1 MLWAALIPAAPRSV
15 SASTSPPRTDASAR
29 AGSTGAAAGVGVG
42 VAEGAAGIALWALQF
57 SPRVTLLDE
66 AVLMEVEASVRLFG
80 GKRALRDRV
89 VDEARDLGVVALAW
103 APTSLAALAL
113 ARSGIE
119 SGFRKPLAE
128 LLDPLPMASVTAVR
142 PHEPVLAR
150 LGCRSLGDVRRL
162 PRGGISRRFDAALLA
177 ALDQAYGQAPEV
189 HEWLTLPETFDAR
202 LELMSRVEMAP
213 ALLFG
218 ARRLLLQMCGW
229 LAARHCGCTALRL
242 RWAHDTLRAR
252 SAGEGGDL
260 LLRTAEPTRDLE
272 HLCRLLAEHLAKIE
286 LLAPVGELS
295 LAAVEV
301 VPIAPPS
308 ESFLPDPARSGE
320 TLQLVLERL
329 AARLGPERVLRPVL
343 LADHRLEWMQHWQP
357 APLPRPKSG
366 PAPVD
371 LPQPSWVLAQ
381 PLRLATR
388 GHRPIYQGV
397 LHLLTGPHRVEGG
410 WWHRFDAVDTGQAA
424 ASSPAAVLT
433 TAQLGHPAAAKP
445 GGVDAAAAP
454 LVAREPATGHV
465 QRDYW
470 VALSEHAGVLWVF
483 QERLADDDTAWYL
496 HGVFA

>member
-1 MLWAALIPAAPRSV
+1 
-15 SASTSPPRTDASAR
+15 
-29 AGSTGAAAGVGVG
+29 
-42 VAEGAAGIALWALQF
+42 
-57 SPRVTLLDE
+57 VTLLDE

-80 GKRALRDRV
+80 GKRALRDRA

-128 LLDPLPMASVTAVR
+128 LLDPLPMASVSALR
-142 PHEPVLAR
+142 AHEPVLAR

-189 HEWLTLPETFDAR
+189 HEWLALPDTFEAR

-252 SAGEGGDL
+252 SAGEGGEL
-260 LLRTAEPTRDLE
+260 LLRTAAPTRDLE

-308 ESFLPDPARSGE
+308 DSFLPDPARSGE

-388 GHRPIYQGV
+388 AHRPIYQGV
-397 LHLLTGPHRVEGG
+397 LHMLTGPHRVEGG

-424 ASSPAAVLT
+424 SVLS
-433 TAQLGHPAAAKP
+433 TAHLSHQ
-445 GGVDAAAAP
+445 AAP
-454 LVAREPATGHV
+454 SSARESAQEGAREPSTGHV